1 MKYINDQTKK
11 QKLMAGYW
19 CNNMI
24 MIKIMIVNY
33 CSWYWKSTKQ
43 TKRTI

>member
-1 MKYINDQTKK
+1 MTKIII
-11 QKLMAGYW
+11 AF
-19 CNNMI
+19 
-24 MIKIMIVNY
+24 Y